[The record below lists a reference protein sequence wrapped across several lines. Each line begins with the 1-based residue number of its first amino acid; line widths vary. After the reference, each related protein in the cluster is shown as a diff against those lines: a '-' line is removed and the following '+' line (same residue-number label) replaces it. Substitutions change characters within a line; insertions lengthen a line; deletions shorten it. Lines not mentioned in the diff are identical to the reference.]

1 MTETIEISRPS
12 YLGTNA
18 EDRTKPKFSFS
29 VIIRY
34 YQGMEKIESDAQSE
48 PQKAAEPAEKAEPKA
63 KESKAD
69 HTDDEDLQNFFQGK
83 LNSSSKPQATVSEM
97 PSAKLTEV
105 GNIMRV
111 AFFITVVRN
120 PKFSP
125 EVHVHPWLF
134 NTFRPLEDQTR
145 IE

>member
-1 MTETIEISRPS
+1 
-12 YLGTNA
+12 LGTNA

-34 YQGMEKIESDAQSE
+34 YLGMEKIESEAQPES
-48 PQKAAEPAEKAEPKA
+48 QKAAETVEQTEPKPQQ
-63 KESKAD
+63 SKAD
-69 HTDDEDLQNFFQGK
+69 HTDDEDMQNFFHGK
-83 LNSSSKPQATVSEM
+83 LKSASKPLAAAPEA
-97 PSAKLTEV
+97 PSTKIAEV
-105 GNIMRV
+105 GTIKRV
-111 AFFITVVRN
+111 AFFVTVVRN

-134 NTFRPLEDQTR
+134 NTFKPLEDQTR